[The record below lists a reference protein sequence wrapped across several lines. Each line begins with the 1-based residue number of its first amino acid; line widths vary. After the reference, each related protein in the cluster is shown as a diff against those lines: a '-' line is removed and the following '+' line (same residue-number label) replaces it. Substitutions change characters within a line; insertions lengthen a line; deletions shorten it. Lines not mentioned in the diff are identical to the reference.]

1 MAEGPVPPEKPE
13 GRPGPRGR
21 STAAQPPKTS
31 GQNQQPDEP
40 YSEMAIAAQE
50 AVVDPAI
57 TATTT
62 HTPVSPNAK
71 VEIYEDETRLNKRA
85 NREMRKLAFYVVG
98 GLSGVYVLVL
108 LCVLWRFFDGRLL
121 ASILGAPGGHLDWHM
136 LVLIGIALVIFA
148 AIPLSLTMA
157 LMKMISEAT
166 TDSEGSDFKTP
177 NTELGKVLLE
187 LFKSML
193 AASKAS

>member
-1 MAEGPVPPEKPE
+1 MAESPDSPEQPE
-13 GRPGPRGR
+13 GRTSRRGR
-21 STAAQPPKTS
+21 RTS
-31 GQNQQPDEP
+31 GAADKTAGQAQKPDER

-50 AVVDPAI
+50 AIVDPAV
-57 TATTT
+57 AAPT

-71 VEIYEDETRLNKRA
+71 EEIYEDETRLNKRA

-136 LVLIGIALVIFA
+136 LVLIGVALVIFA

-157 LMKMISEAT
+157 LMKMISEAS

-177 NTELGKVLLE
+177 NSELGKVLLE

-193 AASKAS
+193 AASKTS

>member
-1 MAEGPVPPEKPE
+1 MAEDPAPPEKPQA
-13 GRPGPRGR
+13 RPSRRGR
-21 STAAQPPKTS
+21 TSTSEQGKTS
-31 GQNQQPDEP
+31 GQVQQPDER

-50 AVVDPAI
+50 AVVDPAV
-57 TATTT
+57 AAPT
-62 HTPVSPNAK
+62 HTPVSANAK
-71 VEIYEDETRLNKRA
+71 EEIYEDETRLNKRA

-98 GLSGVYVLVL
+98 GISGVYVLVL

-157 LMKMISEAT
+157 LMKMISEASADT
-166 TDSEGSDFKTP
+166 EGSDFKTP
-177 NTELGKVLLE
+177 NSELGKVLLE

-193 AASKAS
+193 AASKTS